1 MEIGAEC
8 LPIMEEFYSL
18 QGEGYNTGVA
28 AYFVRV
34 GGCNVGCYFCD
45 VKEAWDA
52 TKHSLT
58 PIHDIVE
65 RAKRVP
71 AKTVVVTGGEP
82 RLYNMDSLCNQM
94 KQNGIRALLETS
106 GTATLSGNWD
116 WICLSPKENKA
127 ALPEYYAVAN
137 ELKMVVC
144 HKDDF
149 ERAEYHANKVAEVNP
164 DCKLFLQPEWG
175 MQKQLA
181 PLIVEYI
188 KQNPKWRI
196 SQQIHKYIDIR

>member
-65 RAKRVP
+65 RAKQIP
-71 AKTVVVTGGEP
+71 AKTVVVTGG
-82 RLYNMDSLCNQM
+82 
-94 KQNGIRALLETS
+94 
-106 GTATLSGNWD
+106 
-116 WICLSPKENKA
+116 
-127 ALPEYYAVAN
+127 
-137 ELKMVVC
+137 
-144 HKDDF
+144 
-149 ERAEYHANKVAEVNP
+149 
-164 DCKLFLQPEWG
+164 
-175 MQKQLA
+175 
-181 PLIVEYI
+181 
-188 KQNPKWRI
+188 
-196 SQQIHKYIDIR
+196 